1 MDRRD
6 FLKTTAALAALGV
19 AAKAGKLFA
28 ASPAKQSGAPKT
40 GAPDMVAVKGG
51 EPAQMFDLGI
61 KELGGMQKFVKKGRP
76 LSSSRI
82 SGGIKPLSTEPIRI
96 LIWSGASS
104 STVKRR
110 AHPESMCSTRHAV
123 RGT

>member
-51 EPAQMFDLGI
+51 EPA
-61 KELGGMQKFVKKGRP
+61 
-76 LSSSRI
+76 
-82 SGGIKPLSTEPIRI
+82 
-96 LIWSGASS
+96 
-104 STVKRR
+104 
-110 AHPESMCSTRHAV
+110 
-123 RGT
+123 